1 MRRADSLEKTLMLGG
16 IGGRRKRGW
25 QKMRWLGDITDLM
38 DMSLSELQELV
49 MDREA
54 WHAAVHG
61 VAKSQTRL
69 NWTELNLCLL
79 LFLLCWLFPQL
90 HSLLHPLIW
99 SLCLQFSST
108 TQSCPTL
115 WNPMDCSTSG
125 LPVHHQVPEFTQ
137 THAHR
142 VSDAIQPSHPL
153 ILSSLYS
160 TQTALAKDTKGLL
173 SKSIGQLPI
182 FLLDILANWPFLPSS
197 NILFLW
203 PLWGC
208 LSSFHW
214 HFIPLSQT

>member
-1 MRRADSLEKTLMLGG
+1 MAGWHHQLDGHEFERTPGVGDGQGG
-16 IGGRRKRGW
+16 LACCGSWGRKESDTTE
-25 QKMRWLGDITDLM
+25 Q
-38 DMSLSELQELV
+38 
-49 MDREA
+49 
-54 WHAAVHG
+54 
-61 VAKSQTRL
+61 L
-69 NWTELNLCLL
+69 NWTELSLCLL

-115 WNPMDCSTSG
+115 WNSMDCSTSG

-137 THAHR
+137 THAHW
-142 VSDAIQPSHPL
+142 VNDAIQPSHPL